1 MAGLGRAALQR
12 EDGQSAVEHIY
23 GMTNWEWYAQNPDAF
38 ERFSEGMAELTRRA
52 IPALVT
58 AYGFSAYQR
67 IVDVGGGRGE
77 LIAAILRQ
85 SPHLRGILVELPAL
99 THDP

>member
-1 MAGLGRAALQR
+1 MQAEESRWRAWGELLYSVKT
-12 EDGQSAVEHIY
+12 GKSAVEHIY

-77 LIAAILRQ
+77 LIAAILR
-85 SPHLRGILVELPAL
+85 HLPISAASS
-99 THDP
+99 